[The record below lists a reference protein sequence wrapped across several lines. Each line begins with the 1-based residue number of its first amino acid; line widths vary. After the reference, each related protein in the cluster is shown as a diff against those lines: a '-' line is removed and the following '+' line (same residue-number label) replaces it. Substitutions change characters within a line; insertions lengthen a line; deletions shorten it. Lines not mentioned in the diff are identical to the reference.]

1 MPKTSTPY
9 LTHNKFDVCL
19 TRGAH
24 MCKHP
29 YIFFCSLNF
38 LIIYR
43 LDRSPNTPRAYHWPE
58 WAAAARH
65 NPTAISPVSRR
76 RARKRNPIRGT
87 LCRKPSD
94 SVRVMVPL
102 STRFVWKRWAAQ
114 FIKSARALAT
124 LATPLCARDRRTRT
138 PPSAHS
144 RRTHTHTPHLMY
156 GNRIC
161 VARGARSSPKQIAA
175 INFTTRK
182 LLLDAITTQ
191 VARAGPSLFARHS
204 AHTWAHST
212 RACGS
217 ARSDRGELTANE
229 RARIHH
235 HIHVWLP
242 ARQLFV

>member
-124 LATPLCARDRRTRT
+124 LATPLCARARSTDADTAECALA
-138 PPSAHS
+138 S
-144 RRTHTHTPHLMY
+144 HTHTPHLMY
-156 GNRIC
+156 GNGIC
-161 VARGARSSPKQIAA
+161 VARGARFFTQANCCNQFYDKEIVIRCDNDSSCARRALIICK
-175 INFTTRK
+175 TLRTHMCTLDTR
-182 LLLDAITTQ
+182 LRICTQ
-191 VARAGPSLFARHS
+191 
-204 AHTWAHST
+204 W
-212 RACGS
+212 
-217 ARSDRGELTANE
+217 
-229 RARIHH
+229 
-235 HIHVWLP
+235 
-242 ARQLFV
+242 